1 MLTWNVLKSEASYS
15 ALVTRTALGVSVSLG
30 YPSSR
35 TEQPIRMPV
44 VGLEPLAQ
52 TDWRRRLARR
62 HDGQP
67 DERAHLQRANSIP
80 FHSNAYVWRTIG
92 IACGTAHGIQ
102 TAELSERRGIM
113 RCGTVIA

>member
-1 MLTWNVLKSEASYS
+1 MLTRNVLKSEASYS
-15 ALVTRTALGVSVSLG
+15 ALVTRTALGVSVSLD

-67 DERAHLQRANSIP
+67 DERAHLQACQFHSIP
-80 FHSNAYVWRTIG
+80 FQCVCMENNRH
-92 IACGTAHGIQ
+92 C
-102 TAELSERRGIM
+102 M
-113 RCGTVIA
+113 RNGAWHINR